1 MSDNQGNPEDRRAD
15 TRHIACFPAE
25 IEVEGSEGEASLA
38 MIRDLSVSGALL
50 FARSKLKVGSK
61 VKLSLYILDETN
73 PRVVRGQIMRCEK
86 RSQELVDMW
95 SISIGV
101 KFDELLKDYEAEV
114 KAVAEQQ
121 AKLGISKA
129 EL

>member
-1 MSDNQGNPEDRRAD
+1 MSEKQDNPEDRRTD
-15 TRHIACFPAE
+15 VRHIACFPAE
-25 IEVEGSEGEASLA
+25 IEPEDGEATLA

-50 FARSKLKVGSK
+50 FSRSKLKVGSK
-61 VKLSLYILDETN
+61 VKLSLYILDDTN
-73 PRVVRGQIMRCEK
+73 PRVVYGQVMRSEK

-101 KFDELLKDYEAEV
+101 KFDELLKDCEAEV